1 MVLSDKSLKDI
12 LSRFRL
18 SEGAKINPASV
29 DLTLGEKAVVFDWP
43 WYYRALWLATQLLFG
58 DEAAKRWSKRERL
71 VDISNGY
78 WLLPGQMALLHSREY
93 VVIPEDTAALLT
105 LKSSRGREG
114 FDHALAGWFDPG
126 FEGQAVFEVY
136 AHHPVR
142 LTAGMRFAQLIYF
155 KAEVPEQPYGQADSH
170 YQGQLGP
177 TKSYEDRRNNHA

>member
-1 MVLSDKSLKDI
+1 MVLSDKSLKLI
-12 LSRFRL
+12 LEHFDQ
-18 SEGAKINPASV
+18 SEGAKVNPASV
-29 DLTLGEKAVVFDWP
+29 DLTLGEKAIVFDWP
-43 WYYRALWLATQLLFG
+43 WTYRLMWRLAKLFRN
-58 DEAAKRWSKRERL
+58 EQAMHRWSKRERL

-93 VVIPEDTAALLT
+93 VVIPENTAALLT

-136 AHHPVR
+136 AHHPVK
-142 LTAGMRFAQLIYF
+142 LVAGMRFAQLIYF

-177 TKSYEDRRNNHA
+177 TKSYEDNRR